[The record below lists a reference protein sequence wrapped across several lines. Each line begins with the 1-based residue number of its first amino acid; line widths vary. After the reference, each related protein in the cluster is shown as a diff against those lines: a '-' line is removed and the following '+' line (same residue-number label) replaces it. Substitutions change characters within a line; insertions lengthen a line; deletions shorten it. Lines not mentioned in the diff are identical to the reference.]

1 MKPRNVLTRFSDRV
15 DDYVKYRPGYPPEVI
30 QVLEQHCR
38 LSSGSVIADIGSG
51 PGNLA
56 RLFLANGN
64 EVFAVEPNA
73 EMRNAGQQLLG
84 LVGRDV
90 TLALEEAN
98 ELAGLEA
105 WELVG
110 QPVRMTT
117 RSRSPVGTL
126 QPRSRMVSR

>member
-1 MKPRNVLTRFSDRV
+1 ATANRWRV
-15 DDYVKYRPGYPPEVI
+15 CC
-30 QVLEQHCR
+30 LEQ
-38 LSSGSVIADIGSG
+38 
-51 PGNLA
+51 LA
-56 RLFLANGN
+56 
-64 EVFAVEPNA
+64 
-73 EMRNAGQQLLG
+73 QLLSG
-84 LVGRDV
+84 DAGDAQNRAQGPSLEISIVDWDRKRPMLVGVHHDV
-90 TLALEEAN
+90 MTAAYSIELPTLALEEAN